1 MIFNDQIYLF
11 LFREIIVAHLLEFS
25 QSDVSILL
33 ESLNASWETRATQL
47 LFLITRKGFSKWHPE
62 IENTKIILRLVGWSG
77 LAAVSHTHKQLCTFC
92 EYLPDLSC
100 NKELEA
106 SCNSLNTGT
115 NLSVSVWRWS
125 NIFLKRNWTS
135 WLKHL
140 LTYAGTT
147 RQVSTV
153 KNRLCPKWKWIA
165 SKSERIWCLI
175 NSWEAQKLNWP
186 TKCRLHIQNRSA
198 CCTWLEQGGK
208 CRRQVLVR

>member
-1 MIFNDQIYLF
+1 MLAGRG
-11 LFREIIVAHLLEFS
+11 L
-25 QSDVSILL
+25 
-33 ESLNASWETRATQL
+33 QL
-47 LFLITRKGFSKWHPE
+47 
-62 IENTKIILRLVGWSG
+62 
-77 LAAVSHTHKQLCTFC
+77 SHTHTQTAL
-92 EYLPDLSC
+92 YVLWISSRLV
-100 NKELEA
+100 LQQR
-106 SCNSLNTGT
+106 TG
-115 NLSVSVWRWS
+115 SFMWFFKHRDKFIKVSVWRWS